1 MKRPNSE
8 ILDQIISIIEDKREM
23 EQVAKEL
30 HDKANQLVSLIS
42 SEKNVTELATYLY
55 WVYPEIRVKDLAQA
69 VVGESSTHK
78 FLNSIKSVTANINCD
93 RCNCQIEIKSRTQ
106 LNEELKNINKVR
118 WAEGYRALCPVCRI
132 EVMEERHKEYEQRDQ
147 KYEQSQREYEQR
159 LYQLKHMPYH
169 QYLQT
174 PEWKARRQKH
184 LKSARYRCQVC
195 NSPNQPLDVHHRTY
209 ARRGQE
215 YFPDLIVLCRE
226 CHGIFHESSE
236 VSSH

>member
-1 MKRPNSE
+1 MEKPNSE

-30 HDKANQLVSLIS
+30 HEKANQLVSLIS

-69 VVGESSTHK
+69 VVGGSSTHK
-78 FLNSIKSVTANINCD
+78 FLNSIKSVAANINCD

-106 LNEELKNINKVR
+106 LNEESKNINKIR
-118 WAEGYRALCPVCRI
+118 WAEGYRALCPTCRI
-132 EVMEERHKEYEQRDQ
+132 EVMEERHKEHEQWER
-147 KYEQSQREYEQR
+147 ELEESQREYEQR
-159 LYQLKHMPYH
+159 LYQLKHIPYH

-184 LKSARYRCQVC
+184 LKSAGYRCQVC
-195 NSPNQPLDVHHRTY
+195 NSSNQPLDVHHRTY
-209 ARRGQE
+209 ERRGQE
-215 YFPDLIVLCRE
+215 YFTDLTVLCRE
-226 CHGIFHESSE
+226 CHGTFHESGE
-236 VSSH
+236 TSSH